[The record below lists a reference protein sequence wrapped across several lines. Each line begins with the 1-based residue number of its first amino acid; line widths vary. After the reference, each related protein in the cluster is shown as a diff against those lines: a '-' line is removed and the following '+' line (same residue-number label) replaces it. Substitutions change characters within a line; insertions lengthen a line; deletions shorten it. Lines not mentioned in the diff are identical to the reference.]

1 MLAGGEVVGDM
12 PVEALVDDCPVYD
25 LDPVEPSEPV
35 YPAPAAKLDGGESPA
50 DTLLALLA
58 SPNVASKRWAFEQY
72 DWIVGSRTTRRPEE
86 ADAAVLTLEPDGGT
100 GAIAVSI
107 DGNGRRVASDP
118 YTGAVEAV
126 LECARN
132 LACVGAEPLG
142 LTNCLN
148 FGNPEK
154 PHIAWQLTRAVEG
167 LRDACLAV
175 EAPVVGGNVSLYN
188 EGGGGPIYPT
198 PVVGMVGKLPDPS
211 TVPWSGFREAGH
223 AIALVG
229 PFAPSLA
236 GSELEKLQGKL
247 STELPAI
254 DLERHAAALAAIR
267 DAVRLG
273 VVATAHDV
281 SEGGLACAVAECAIA
296 AGIGARVDLG
306 EDFPLFGEG
315 PGGVLLAGP
324 PRGHREARR
333 IPATARF
340 RGDRRDGRRP
350 ARHQGR
356 RCYALRAGGSCA
368 RGPRRV
374 TAEPVRMTPL
384 EPIPDRDG
392 PRDECGVFGVYAPGS
407 DVARLAYFALYA
419 LQHRGQESAGIATC
433 ENGHIM
439 TLRDLGLVSQVFD
452 ETKLRALTG
461 SMALGHVRYSTTGS
475 SAWENAQPV
484 YRSDR
489 REVALAHNGNL
500 INALELHEQLSG
512 RGVAFR
518 STSDSE
524 LIAAMLSTHEAD
536 TLEDALEDVMPRLE
550 GAFSTVV
557 MTNDSVVAFR
567 DGAGLRP
574 LALGQVGDR
583 YCVASES
590 CAFDIIG
597 ARFLRD
603 VQPGEMVSLS
613 ERGIETR
620 QIIKGQRRSFCVFEH
635 IYFAR
640 PDSLLEGNRTQ
651 VSRRKM
657 GEILWREAPVDADV
671 VIAVPDSGNPAA
683 AGYAK
688 ASGITRDD
696 GLIKNRYVARTFI
709 QPGQELRKH
718 GLRMKF
724 NPLPEVVRGKRIV
737 VVDDS
742 IVRGNTTRQIVSMLR
757 DAGAAEV
764 HMRISAPPIRYPCHY
779 GIDMSTS
786 EEMVAH
792 DRSVEE
798 VARELGCDSLAYLSL
813 QGVYEAIRSTRATH
827 CDACFTGE
835 YPLERTDAAN
845 GKFALEEKA
854 PVAGITLEREAR
866 GHPPHHL
873 HHRRRAAQRRLLRA
887 RDGPADGQEDRQPGP
902 AHDLPPLLR

>member
-1 MLAGGEVVGDM
+1 
-12 PVEALVDDCPVYD
+12 
-25 LDPVEPSEPV
+25 
-35 YPAPAAKLDGGESPA
+35 
-50 DTLLALLA
+50 
-58 SPNVASKRWAFEQY
+58 
-72 DWIVGSRTTRRPEE
+72 
-86 ADAAVLTLEPDGGT
+86 
-100 GAIAVSI
+100 
-107 DGNGRRVASDP
+107 
-118 YTGAVEAV
+118 
-126 LECARN
+126 
-132 LACVGAEPLG
+132 
-142 LTNCLN
+142 
-148 FGNPEK
+148 
-154 PHIAWQLTRAVEG
+154 
-167 LRDACLAV
+167 
-175 EAPVVGGNVSLYN
+175 
-188 EGGGGPIYPT
+188 
-198 PVVGMVGKLPDPS
+198 
-211 TVPWSGFREAGH
+211 
-223 AIALVG
+223 
-229 PFAPSLA
+229 
-236 GSELEKLQGKL
+236 
-247 STELPAI
+247 
-254 DLERHAAALAAIR
+254 
-267 DAVRLG
+267 
-273 VVATAHDV
+273 
-281 SEGGLACAVAECAIA
+281 
-296 AGIGARVDLG
+296 
-306 EDFPLFGEG
+306 
-315 PGGVLLAGP
+315 
-324 PRGHREARR
+324 
-333 IPATARF
+333 
-340 RGDRRDGRRP
+340 
-350 ARHQGR
+350 
-356 RCYALRAGGSCA
+356 
-368 RGPRRV
+368 
-374 TAEPVRMTPL
+374 MTPL

-407 DVARLAYFALYA
+407 DVARLSYFALYA

-452 ETKLRALTG
+452 EAKLGALSG
-461 SMALGHVRYSTTGS
+461 SMAVGHVRYSTTGS

-500 INALELHEQLSG
+500 INALELHERLSS
-512 RGVAFR
+512 RGVGFR

-536 TLEDALEDVMPRLE
+536 TLEDALADVMPQLE

-557 MTNDSVVAFR
+557 MTNDSLVAFR

-620 QIIKGQRRSFCVFEH
+620 QIIKGERRAFCVFEH

-683 AGYAK
+683 SGFAR
-688 ASGITRDD
+688 ASGIPQDD

-724 NPLPEVVRGKRIV
+724 NPLPEIVSGKRIV

-742 IVRGNTTRQIVSMLR
+742 IVRGNTTRQIIGMLR

-764 HMRISAPPIRYPCHY
+764 HLRISAPPIRHPCHY
-779 GIDMSTS
+779 GVDMSTR
-786 EEMVAH
+786 EEMIAH
-792 DRSVEE
+792 DRTVEE
-798 VARELGCDSLAYLSL
+798 VAREIGADSLAYLSL
-813 QGVYEAIRSTRATH
+813 EGVYEAVGTPREAH

-835 YPLERTDAAN
+835 YPLGDGGAGD
-845 GKFALEEKA
+845 GKFALEQL
-854 PVAGITLEREAR
+854 PVVQGSVAS
-866 GHPPHHL
+866 
-873 HHRRRAAQRRLLRA
+873 
-887 RDGPADGQEDRQPGP
+887 
-902 AHDLPPLLR
+902 